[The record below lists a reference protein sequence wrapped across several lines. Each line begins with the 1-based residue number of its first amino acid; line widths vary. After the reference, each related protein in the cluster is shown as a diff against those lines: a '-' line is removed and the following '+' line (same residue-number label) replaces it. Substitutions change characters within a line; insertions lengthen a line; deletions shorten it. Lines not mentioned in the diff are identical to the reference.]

1 MNEQNTNNSFNNPKK
16 QKKKSGCVEVLVV
29 CIGIFIAFFFII
41 PTLLTSNIEEDRED
55 NQKKIQSETTQ
66 KPKIKENVS
75 KEDKEKKSIS
85 KKDYIRKCKEYDYK
99 KVLRNPSKYVG
110 KKIKVRLKISQVHE
124 ESILNA
130 SKYYFAY
137 SNDEY
142 DMWIGNEYAII
153 DMRDKEK
160 PKILEEDI
168 IEVYGEIAE
177 PEQTKSLLM
186 ASNEVFSIN
195 MKYSKLIKG

>member
-1 MNEQNTNNSFNNPKK
+1 MNEQGMNNMNNISNQPRK
-16 QKKKSGCVEVLVV
+16 KKKSGCAEVLVV
-29 CIGIFIAFFFII
+29 IIGICFGFFFVL
-41 PTLLTSNIEEDRED
+41 PSLVSDNLEENEKQKESNIKVE
-55 NQKKIQSETTQ
+55 STQ
-66 KPKIKENVS
+66 KPQVKKQEKE
-75 KEDKEKKSIS
+75 EKKTLSR
-85 KKDYIRKCKEYDYK
+85 KEYIKKCKEYDYK
-99 KVLRNPSKYVG
+99 KVLRNPDKYIG
-110 KKIKVRLKISQVHE
+110 KKVKVRLKVSQVHE

-142 DMWIGNEYAII
+142 DMWLGNEYAIM

-160 PKILEEDI
+160 PKILEDDI

-177 PEQTKSLLM
+177 PEQTKSLIM

-195 MKYSKLIKG
+195 MKYAKLIKG